1 MKTRLLSSRFLFE
14 ATNQRWSRFL
24 HEATGLANSGKV
36 DTLDRA
42 SAEDPIE
49 SGDGI
54 SRTYSFSIRVIVK
67 DRCFP

>member
-1 MKTRLLSSRFLFE
+1 MRQQGFRIAARS
-14 ATNQRWSRFL
+14 
-24 HEATGLANSGKV
+24 

-42 SAEDPIE
+42 FAEDPME